1 MLVGSTFGS
10 IEKGTAS
17 LRAANAVGGTVARR
31 TTAMTTKREASFL
44 QYSISRTE
52 FDYLWN
58 VMGLGSFYIERLN
71 GLAKNRYI
79 KCELDDKLRDLH
91 GIVK

>member
-1 MLVGSTFGS
+1 MQLEALLLEEPPPWQQREKQASCSTPF
-10 IEKGTAS
+10 
-17 LRAANAVGGTVARR
+17 
-31 TTAMTTKREASFL
+31 
-44 QYSISRTE
+44 SRTE

-58 VMGLGSFYIERLN
+58 VMGLRSFYIERLN

-91 GIVK
+91 GINE